1 MQLTR
6 EADYA
11 VRVVLDLAEHGG
23 SRPVR
28 SADIGRRKLIPQAF
42 LTKVVQRLAR
52 HGYVRTRRG
61 TGGGI
66 TLRRDPRA
74 ITLRDVVEAIEGP
87 IHLNRC
93 LVRPDACP
101 LARQCATH
109 PVWRRIQELVIG
121 ELEGATIESLRRR
134 ETANTTPGEDDDA

>member
-28 SADIGRRKLIPQAF
+28 SADIACRKLIPQAF

-93 LVRPDACP
+93 LVRPGACP
-101 LARQCATH
+101 LARQCAAH
-109 PVWRRIQELVIG
+109 PVWRRIQELVIR

-134 ETANTTPGEDDDA
+134 ETANTTTREDDDA